1 MNVNEM
7 GDTMLLEMKNITKE
21 FPGVKA
27 LDDVSLELKEGEIL
41 ALVGENG
48 AGKSTLIK
56 ILSGAY
62 TQDSGEVYLNGV
74 KQEHVTPITAIKNGI
89 SVIYQELNNVD
100 QITVAE
106 NIFLGNLPRKGALKT
121 LDYDKLRK
129 DAQSLLDEV
138 GLKVDPFTPLERLS
152 IAQKQLVEIAKALS
166 KEIKILV
173 MDEPTAAL
181 NNQEIE
187 IMFRLIRSLTS
198 RGIGIL
204 YISHRMEEIF
214 QMSDRVMVMRDGK
227 GIATM
232 PTAEVDSQQIIS
244 LMVGREIKDLYPQK
258 CKPGSKTCFSVEGL
272 ETERLHNISFEVKE
286 GEILGLFGLMGC
298 GRTDIA
304 RAIFGADPR
313 KSGKMH
319 LAGKE
324 IAPTSP
330 FLAKKEGI
338 AYIPADRKMDGLML
352 IHSVSRNM
360 TISVLEKIKRNHILN
375 KKVEEELVDGW
386 IDRLAI
392 KTPSAD
398 TIINSLSGGN
408 QQKVVLAKW
417 LSIEPKLLILNEPT
431 RGIDVGSKS
440 EIYRL
445 MNELC
450 QQGIGIIMISS
461 DLPEVMGMSDRM
473 VIVCDGKVGG
483 TMEKEEF
490 TQDAIMAKAIGL

>member
-1 MNVNEM
+1 
-7 GDTMLLEMKNITKE
+7 MLLEMKNITKE

-62 TQDSGEVYLNGV
+62 TQDLGEVYLNGV

-106 NIFLGNLPRKGALKT
+106 NIFLGNLPRKGALKI

-138 GLKVDPFTPLERLS
+138 GLKVDPFTPLEQLS

-187 IMFRLIRSLTS
+187 IMFRLIRNLTS

-232 PTAEVDSQQIIS
+232 PTTEVDSQQIIS
-244 LMVGREIKDLYPQK
+244 LMVGREIKDL
-258 CKPGSKTCFSVEGL
+258 
-272 ETERLHNISFEVKE
+272 
-286 GEILGLFGLMGC
+286 
-298 GRTDIA
+298 
-304 RAIFGADPR
+304 
-313 KSGKMH
+313 
-319 LAGKE
+319 
-324 IAPTSP
+324 
-330 FLAKKEGI
+330 
-338 AYIPADRKMDGLML
+338 
-352 IHSVSRNM
+352 
-360 TISVLEKIKRNHILN
+360 
-375 KKVEEELVDGW
+375 
-386 IDRLAI
+386 
-392 KTPSAD
+392 
-398 TIINSLSGGN
+398 
-408 QQKVVLAKW
+408 
-417 LSIEPKLLILNEPT
+417 
-431 RGIDVGSKS
+431 
-440 EIYRL
+440 
-445 MNELC
+445 
-450 QQGIGIIMISS
+450 
-461 DLPEVMGMSDRM
+461 
-473 VIVCDGKVGG
+473 
-483 TMEKEEF
+483 
-490 TQDAIMAKAIGL
+490 

>member
-1 MNVNEM
+1 
-7 GDTMLLEMKNITKE
+7 MLLEMKHITKE

-27 LDDVSLELKEGEIL
+27 LDDVSLELGAGEVL

-62 TQDSGEVYLNGV
+62 TPDSGEVYLNGE
-74 KQEHVTPITAIKNGI
+74 KQEHVTPIGAIKNGI

-100 QITVAE
+100 QVTVAE
-106 NIFLGNLPRKGALKT
+106 NIFLGSLPRSGPMRTVDYKALRANT
-121 LDYDKLRK
+121 Q
-129 DAQSLLDEV
+129 ALLEEV
-138 GLKVDPFTPLERLS
+138 GLKVDPMTPLERLS

-166 KEIKILV
+166 KDIKLLV

-187 IMFRLIRSLTS
+187 IMFKLIRGLAQK
-198 RGIGIL
+198 GIGIL

-214 QMSDRVMVMRDGK
+214 EISDRVMVMRDGRAV
-227 GIATM
+227 ATM
-232 PTAEVDSQQIIS
+232 PTAEVDTQKLIS
-244 LMVGREIKDLYPQK
+244 LMVGREIKDLYPPRCQVGK
-258 CKPGSKTCFSVEGL
+258 ELCFSVHGL
-272 ETERLHNISFEVKE
+272 STDRLHDISFDVRR
-286 GEILGLFGLMGC
+286 GEIVGLFGLMGC
-298 GRTDIA
+298 GRTEIA

-313 KSGKMH
+313 K
-319 LAGKE
+319 AGTMTLDGRP
-324 IAPTSP
+324 INPTSP
-330 FLAKKEGI
+330 YSAKRAGI
-338 AYIPADRKMDGLML
+338 GYIPADRKKDGLML
-352 IHSVSRNM
+352 IHSVSANM
-360 TISVLEKIKRNHILN
+360 TISILDQIKTHRLLDR
-375 KKVEEELVDGW
+375 KKEAALVDSW
-386 IDRLAI
+386 VRTLEI
-392 KTPSAD
+392 KTPSAG

-440 EIYRL
+440 EIYKL
-445 MNELC
+445 MNDLC
-450 QQGIGIIMISS
+450 RQGIGIIMISS

-473 VIVCDGKVGG
+473 VVICDGRVGG
-483 TMEKEEF
+483 TMERAAF

>member
-1 MNVNEM
+1 
-7 GDTMLLEMKNITKE
+7 MLLEMKHITKE

-27 LDDVSLELKEGEIL
+27 LDDVGLELASGEVL

-62 TQDSGEVYLNGV
+62 TPDSGEVYLNGE
-74 KQEHVTPITAIKNGI
+74 KQEHVTPTGAIKNGI

-100 QITVAE
+100 QVTVAE
-106 NIFLGNLPRKGALKT
+106 NIFLGSLPRCGPLRTVDYKALRADT
-121 LDYDKLRK
+121 Q
-129 DAQSLLDEV
+129 ALLEEV
-138 GLKVDPFTPLERLS
+138 GLKVDPMTPLEKLS

-166 KEIKILV
+166 KDIKLLV

-187 IMFRLIRSLTS
+187 IMFKLIRGLAQK
-198 RGIGIL
+198 GIGIL

-214 QMSDRVMVMRDGK
+214 EISDRVMVMRDGRAV
-227 GIATM
+227 ATM
-232 PTAEVDSQQIIS
+232 PTAEVDTQKLIS
-244 LMVGREIKDLYPQK
+244 LMVGREIKDLYPPRCQV
-258 CKPGSKTCFSVEGL
+258 GEELCFSVHGL
-272 ETERLHNISFEVKE
+272 CTDRLHDISFDVRR
-286 GEILGLFGLMGC
+286 GEIVGLFGLMGC
-298 GRTDIA
+298 GRTEIA

-313 KSGKMH
+313 R
-319 LAGKE
+319 AGTMTLDGRA
-324 IAPTSP
+324 INPTSP
-330 FLAKKEGI
+330 YAAKRAGI
-338 AYIPADRKMDGLML
+338 GYIPADRKQDGLML
-352 IHSVSRNM
+352 IHSVSANM
-360 TISVLEKIKRNHILN
+360 TISILDRIKTHRLLDREKEAALVEHWVRTLE
-375 KKVEEELVDGW
+375 
-386 IDRLAI
+386 I
-392 KTPSAD
+392 KTPSAG

-440 EIYRL
+440 EIYKL
-445 MNELC
+445 MNDLC
-450 QQGIGIIMISS
+450 RQGIGIIMISS

-473 VIVCDGKVGG
+473 VVICDGKVGG
-483 TMEKEEF
+483 TMEKAEF

>member
-1 MNVNEM
+1 
-7 GDTMLLEMKNITKE
+7 MLLEMKNITKE

-48 AGKSTLIK
+48 AGKSTVIK

-62 TQDSGEVYLNGV
+62 TQDLGEVYLNGV

-106 NIFLGNLPRKGALKT
+106 NIFLGNLPRKGALKI

-138 GLKVDPFTPLERLS
+138 GLKVDPFTPLEQLS

-187 IMFRLIRSLTS
+187 IMFRLIRNLTS

-232 PTAEVDSQQIIS
+232 PTTEVDSQQIIS

-258 CKPGSKTCFSVEGL
+258 CKPGSKICFSVEGL

-313 KSGKMH
+313 KSGKMC
-319 LAGKE
+319 LDGKD

-360 TISVLEKIKRNHILN
+360 TISVLEKLKRSHILN
-375 KKVEEELVDGW
+375 KKVEMQLVDGW

-483 TMEKEEF
+483 IMEKEEF

>member
-1 MNVNEM
+1 
-7 GDTMLLEMKNITKE
+7 MLLEMKNITKE

-27 LDDVSLELKEGEIL
+27 LDNVSLELKEGEIL

-62 TQDSGEVYLNGV
+62 TQDSGEVFLNGV
-74 KQEHVTPITAIKNGI
+74 KQEQVTPITAIKNGI

-106 NIFLGNLPRKGALKT
+106 NIFLGNLPRKGVLKR
-121 LDYDKLRK
+121 LDYEKLRK

-138 GLKVDPFTPLERLS
+138 GLKVDPFTPLEQLS

-187 IMFRLIRSLTS
+187 IMFRLIRNLIS

-232 PTAEVDSQQIIS
+232 PIAEVDSQKIIS

-258 CKPGSKTCFSVEGL
+258 CKSGSKTCFSVEGL

-313 KSGKMH
+313 KSGKMR

-324 IAPTSP
+324 IAPMSP

-360 TISVLEKIKRNHILN
+360 TISVLEKIKRNHLLN
-375 KKVEEELVDGW
+375 KKVEKDLVDGW

-440 EIYRL
+440 EIYCL

-461 DLPEVMGMSDRM
+461 DLPEVMGISDRM
-473 VIVCDGKVGG
+473 VIICDGKAGG

>member
-1 MNVNEM
+1 
-7 GDTMLLEMKNITKE
+7 MLLEMKHITKE

-27 LDDVSLELKEGEIL
+27 LDDVSLELGAGEVL

-62 TQDSGEVYLNGV
+62 TPDSGEVYLNGE
-74 KQEHVTPITAIKNGI
+74 KQEHVTPIGAIKNGI

-100 QITVAE
+100 QVTVAE
-106 NIFLGNLPRKGALKT
+106 NIFLGSLPRSGPMRTVDYKALRAST
-121 LDYDKLRK
+121 Q
-129 DAQSLLDEV
+129 ALLEEV
-138 GLKVDPFTPLERLS
+138 GLKVDPMTPLEKLS

-166 KEIKILV
+166 KDIKLLV

-187 IMFRLIRSLTS
+187 IMFKLIRGLAQK
-198 RGIGIL
+198 GIGIL

-214 QMSDRVMVMRDGK
+214 EISDRVMVMRDGRAV
-227 GIATM
+227 ATM
-232 PTAEVDSQQIIS
+232 PTAEVDTQKLIS
-244 LMVGREIKDLYPQK
+244 LMVGREIKDLYPPRCQVGK
-258 CKPGSKTCFSVEGL
+258 ELCFSVHGL
-272 ETERLHNISFEVKE
+272 STDRLHDISFDVRR
-286 GEILGLFGLMGC
+286 GEIVGLFGLMGC
-298 GRTDIA
+298 GRTEIA

-313 KSGKMH
+313 K
-319 LAGKE
+319 AGTMTLDGRP
-324 IAPTSP
+324 INPTSP
-330 FLAKKEGI
+330 YAAKRAGI
-338 AYIPADRKMDGLML
+338 GYIPADRKKDGLML
-352 IHSVSRNM
+352 IHSVSANM
-360 TISVLEKIKRNHILN
+360 TISILDQIKTHRLLDR
-375 KKVEEELVDGW
+375 KKEAALVDSW
-386 IDRLAI
+386 VRTLEI
-392 KTPSAD
+392 KTPSAG

-440 EIYRL
+440 EIYKL
-445 MNELC
+445 MNDLC
-450 QQGIGIIMISS
+450 RQGIGIIMISS

-473 VIVCDGKVGG
+473 VVICDGRVGG
-483 TMEKEEF
+483 TMERAAF

>member
-1 MNVNEM
+1 
-7 GDTMLLEMKNITKE
+7 MLLEMKHITKE

-27 LDDVSLELKEGEIL
+27 LDDVSLELGAGEVL

-62 TQDSGEVYLNGV
+62 TPDSGEIYLNGE
-74 KQEHVTPITAIKNGI
+74 KQEHVTPIGAIKNGI

-100 QITVAE
+100 QVTVAE
-106 NIFLGNLPRKGALKT
+106 NIFLGSLPRSGPMRTVDYKALRAST
-121 LDYDKLRK
+121 Q
-129 DAQSLLDEV
+129 ALLEEV
-138 GLKVDPFTPLERLS
+138 GLKVDPMTPLERLS

-166 KEIKILV
+166 KDIKLLV

-187 IMFRLIRSLTS
+187 IMFKLIRGLAQK
-198 RGIGIL
+198 GIGIL

-214 QMSDRVMVMRDGK
+214 EISDRVMVMRDGRAV
-227 GIATM
+227 ATM
-232 PTAEVDSQQIIS
+232 PTAEVDTQKLIS
-244 LMVGREIKDLYPQK
+244 LMVGREIKDLYPPRCQVGK
-258 CKPGSKTCFSVEGL
+258 ELCFSVHGL
-272 ETERLHNISFEVKE
+272 STDRLHDISFDVRR
-286 GEILGLFGLMGC
+286 GEIVGLFGLMGC
-298 GRTDIA
+298 GRTEIA

-313 KSGKMH
+313 K
-319 LAGKE
+319 AGTMTLDGRP
-324 IAPTSP
+324 INPTSP
-330 FLAKKEGI
+330 YAAKRAGI
-338 AYIPADRKMDGLML
+338 GYIPADRKKDGLML
-352 IHSVSRNM
+352 IHSVSANM
-360 TISVLEKIKRNHILN
+360 TISILDQIKTHRLLDR
-375 KKVEEELVDGW
+375 KKEAALVDSW
-386 IDRLAI
+386 VRTLEI
-392 KTPSAD
+392 KTPSAG

-440 EIYRL
+440 EIYKL
-445 MNELC
+445 MNDLC
-450 QQGIGIIMISS
+450 RQGIGIIMISS

-473 VIVCDGKVGG
+473 VVICDGRVGG
-483 TMEKEEF
+483 TMERAAF